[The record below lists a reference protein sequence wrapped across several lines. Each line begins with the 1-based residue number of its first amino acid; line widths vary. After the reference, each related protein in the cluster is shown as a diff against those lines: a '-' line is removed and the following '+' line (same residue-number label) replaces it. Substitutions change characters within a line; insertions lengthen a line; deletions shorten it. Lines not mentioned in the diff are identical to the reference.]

1 MFQTRRTHA
10 ATRENLRGNERGAAL
25 LAALLTVA
33 LVAVFASQS
42 FWQGWRSVEQESQD
56 RTRLQGNW
64 VVVGAL
70 DGARAQLREDGLQS
84 PQVDHVGEAW
94 ARPTTEVSLDTFLS
108 GRTTEP
114 PPEAAAAPANAAEE
128 SPAERAV
135 VTLQL
140 SDSQGKLNA
149 LNLLEGEALS
159 ATWLRIFERLFELL
173 NLPPEQLALLAA
185 RLRLAHT
192 SIGGGSPSDGAPLVP
207 QQPAQLAWLGLEP
220 ATLAALQAHVT
231 LLPARTAVNLNS
243 ASLEVLMAVVPG
255 WQRPDAERLVMQRQL
270 KPLQSVAEASLAA
283 LPNDGRYSVNS
294 RFFELQASFRLGAA
308 QRVEHALLQRDAG
321 DVRTLWRRPG
331 LPQTLPVN
339 GVAAA
344 NPQAL
349 TATPSPR

>member
-1 MFQTRRTHA
+1 MFQDPPTHA
-10 ATRENLRGNERGAAL
+10 AKRGTQRGAAL

-33 LVAVFASQS
+33 LVAVFASQA
-42 FWQGWRSVEQESQD
+42 FWEGWRGFEQESQD

-70 DGARAQLREDGLQS
+70 DWARAQLREDGLQS
-84 PQVDHVGEAW
+84 PQVDHAGEAW
-94 ARPTTEVSLDTFLS
+94 ARPTTEVSLSTFLS
-108 GRTTEP
+108 RGTSEP
-114 PPEAAAAPANAAEE
+114 PPAAAAAPANAGDETLE
-128 SPAERAV
+128 NSPAQRAF

-140 SDSQGKLNA
+140 SDAQGKLNA

-159 ATWLRIFERLFELL
+159 PAWLRVFERLFELL

-185 RLRLAHT
+185 RLRSAHA
-192 SIGGGSPSDGAPLVP
+192 SIGGGAQSGAAPLVP

-243 ASLEVLMAVVPG
+243 ASPEVLMAVVPG

-270 KPLQSVAEASLAA
+270 KPLQSVAEASLGA

-331 LPQTLPVN
+331 LPQTLPP
-339 GVAAA
+339 A
-344 NPQAL
+344 
-349 TATPSPR
+349 PSSSPLLPR